1 MSLLQQCNLG
11 TESRMMVARDWEQG
25 EMGNE
30 YLMGEVS
37 IWEYGKVLEMDSGD
51 SCRTM
56 WIHLV
61 PQNCTLKKD

>member
-1 MSLLQQCNLG
+1 MSLLQQSNLG